1 MDIKLEIFA
10 GAVAD
15 AINDA
20 IEYIYLDTEDVIN
33 TVALKALYEIQN
45 VIQDEAIESD
55 FDVVEK
61 IVSIFEKHNIDAGSR
76 HDFG

>member
-10 GAVAD
+10 GVVAD
-15 AINDA
+15 AVNDA
-20 IEYIYLDTEDVIN
+20 IRYIHIDTDDVIN
-33 TVALKALYEIQN
+33 SVALKALCEIQGI
-45 VIQDEAIESD
+45 IQDETVEDD

-61 IVSIFEKHNIDAGSR
+61 IVAVFEKYNIDAGFR

>member
-20 IEYIYLDTEDVIN
+20 IEYIYLDTDDVIN
-33 TVALKALYEIQN
+33 LIALKALHEIQT
-45 VIQDEAIESD
+45 VIQNEDIEDD

-61 IVSIFEKHNIDAGSR
+61 IVDIFEKYNIDAGGR